1 MRIITILAAVVG
13 VLSLLGNIALGY
25 STYTLNAQKN
35 AVQERLNAQ
44 IVTYNK
50 TMESLKSTKQLLLQI
65 TAQLEAEKETVSTLN
80 SQLESANSSLNNYR
94 DRASRAEY
102 FVNRAKCSYM
112 VDENKAFSAT
122 TNNSVKSAVIRTLES
137 VYRGSVQSA
146 SFTTYWTNSKSAL
159 LTAFW
164 GDSSTKTVLSWDY
177 NDNLKTIY
185 DVNSGCVMYT
195 R

>member
-1 MRIITILAAVVG
+1 MRLLTILAAVVG
-13 VLSLLGNIALGY
+13 VLSLFANITLGY
-25 STYTLNAQKN
+25 TTYSLNMQKN
-35 AVQERLNAQ
+35 TLQERLNAQ

-50 TMESLKSTKQLLLQI
+50 TMESLKSTKQLLLQT
-65 TAQLEAEKETVSTLN
+65 TAQLAAEEETVSALN
-80 SQLESANSSLNNYR
+80 AQLESANSSLNNYR

-112 VDENKAFSAT
+112 VDENKAYAAN
-122 TNNSVKSAVIRTLES
+122 TNNSIKSAIIQTLES
-137 VYRGSVQSA
+137 VYRGSVQSS